1 MNIFERIMDKCLSGR
16 FIVLIMISLTYCSVI
31 QACLYLTSAGKMDIE
46 FLKGLIAGLAGNVV
60 MFWKDYA
67 VRNDRFSEIQAGKLP
82 PKQGE
87 QNA

>member
-1 MNIFERIMDKCLSGR
+1 
-16 FIVLIMISLTYCSVI
+16 
-31 QACLYLTSAGKMDIE
+31 MDIE